1 MFGKAN
7 CLKMH
12 GKKDPVENI
21 VGNSHM
27 QNKEGI
33 IGNILNIGNLISDLV
48 LMEENLMKMSL
59 LAQTNIF
66 P

>member
-7 CLKMH
+7 RLKMH

-33 IGNILNIGNLISDLV
+33 VGNILNIGNLISDLV
-48 LMEENLMKMSL
+48 LME
-59 LAQTNIF
+59 
-66 P
+66 